1 MYRQLHKIM
10 KTQTEKKVIVAFHIG
25 RGGQFYNAGH
35 KTYIGEKNLNDLIKL
50 NDLYYYDNEDR
61 EEGEK
66 VEEGWYDAV
75 GNFKLTKEEG
85 EQETGIIDL
94 DGEFDTDIVR
104 YLEDCTESELKLIA
118 ESNESKSYQLE
129 NELKELL
136 KN

>member
-1 MYRQLHKIM
+1 M